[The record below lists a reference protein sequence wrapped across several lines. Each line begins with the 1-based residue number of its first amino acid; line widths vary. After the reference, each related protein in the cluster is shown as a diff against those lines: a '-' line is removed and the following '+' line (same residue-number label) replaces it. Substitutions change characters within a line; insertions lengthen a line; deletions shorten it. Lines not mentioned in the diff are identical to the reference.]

1 MLFLSRSYR
10 MQSSTKNNLL
20 IAACYAGILAVGMLV
35 GPKLGADKRDAR
47 TDSGRFFYGS
57 KGEKVNQVLDIIKEN
72 YVDPVGIDT
81 LQNLAINQILSH
93 LDPHSAYL
101 PPMEAKNM
109 SQNLEDNYTGIGIE
123 YLILNDTMLVASVH
137 PGGPAAKAGIKAGDK
152 VLRINDNL
160 IAGTGIN
167 SKKIVSLIKGRT
179 NTIVNLLIKKPLT
192 AQTNLVEVKRDKI
205 ITSSIDIAYLIS
217 PAIGYI
223 KISKFSAR
231 TAEDFH
237 NALANLKSKGLSSLI
252 LDLRRNGGGYLNAAT
267 ALADEFLPDKKLI
280 VYTEG
285 MHEPRTDY
293 FATKEGE
300 FEQGKLVVLIDESS
314 ASASEIVAG
323 ALQDLNRA
331 TIVGR
336 RSFGKGLVQ
345 EQFNFGDGSALNLT
359 VARYYTPLGR
369 SIQRPYKVMSA
380 EEYFEEPSKRSNASG
395 SQSTAE
401 QVVKKDTASAKNH
414 SFKTANGQVLYD
426 GGGINPDVYV
436 PLDTVDYN
444 DFYYSIKARGLLTE
458 FFFKH
463 AAGNVRPESYA
474 DVQNIRITDEQYN
487 KLVLLAQQKGVKA
500 KGHAQARPAISNDYK
515 AFLARFHFG
524 EEAYYRYLND
534 HDKVIARSLQELKQ
548 Q

>member
-1 MLFLSRSYR
+1 
-10 MQSSTKNNLL
+10 MQPSTKNNLL

-35 GPKLGADKRDAR
+35 GPKIGTDKRDAR
-47 TDSGRFFYGS
+47 TDSGTFFYGN

-72 YVDPVGIDT
+72 YVDPVRIDT

-101 PPMEAKNM
+101 PPLEAKSM
-109 SQNLEDNYTGIGIE
+109 SQNLEENYTGIGIE
-123 YLILNDTMLVASVH
+123 YFMLNDTMLVASVH

-152 VLRINDNL
+152 VLQINNNL
-160 IAGTGIN
+160 VAGTGTN

-179 NTIVNLLIKKPLT
+179 NTVVKLLIKKPLT
-192 AQTNLVEVKRDKI
+192 AQNNLVEVKRDKI
-205 ITSSIDIAYLIS
+205 ITSSIDVAYLIA
-217 PAIGYI
+217 PDIGYI
-223 KISKFSAR
+223 KISKFGAR
-231 TAEDFH
+231 TVEDFK
-237 NALANLKSKGLSSLI
+237 NAIANLKSKGLLSLI

-285 MHEPRTDY
+285 THEPRTDY
-293 FATKEGE
+293 FATKDGE

-331 TIVGR
+331 VIVGR

-359 VARYYTPLGR
+359 IARYYTPLGR

-380 EEYFEEPSKRSNASG
+380 EEYFEEPSKRTNAAG
-395 SQSTAE
+395 AQSAADKA
-401 QVVKKDTASAKNH
+401 VRKDTTGTKIH
-414 SFKTANGQVLYD
+414 SYKTANGHVLYD

-436 PLDTVDYN
+436 PLDTVGYN

-458 FFFKH
+458 FFFKQ
-463 AAGNVRPESYA
+463 AAGSVRPESYTEI
-474 DVQNIRITDEQYN
+474 QNIRIPDEQYN
-487 KLVLLAQQKGVKA
+487 KLILLTQQKGVKA
-500 KGHAQARPAISNDYK
+500 KGHAQARPAINHDYK

-524 EEAYYRYLND
+524 EDAYYRYLND
-534 HDKVIARSLQELKQ
+534 TDKAIARSLQELKQ